1 MNGFKKIFSFNRI
14 PKRIQTDKG
23 NEFLNKNLVNYLK
36 TFKNNIKLY
45 TLNSEMKASVVERF
59 NRTLKEKM
67 WRYFTFKQTYRYLD
81 IIHDLIKSYN
91 NTHHRT
97 IKTTPTNVNKEN
109 EKEIWSNI
117 YGSFDVNIISPPLKY
132 KYNIGD
138 LVRISKSKA
147 LFDKGYTANWTREI
161 FKIYHRYPRTPP
173 VYKIIDIHPTN
184 PEIVDGVFY
193 ENQLQKIIK
202 EDNVYYVEEIL
213 KERSSKKGKEVYIK
227 WLGYP

>member
-1 MNGFKKIFSFNRI
+1 MNGFKKIFSYNRI

-117 YGSFDVNIISPPLKY
+117 SVRLMII
-132 KYNIGD
+132 
-138 LVRISKSKA
+138 
-147 LFDKGYTANWTREI
+147 
-161 FKIYHRYPRTPP
+161 
-173 VYKIIDIHPTN
+173 
-184 PEIVDGVFY
+184 
-193 ENQLQKIIK
+193 
-202 EDNVYYVEEIL
+202 
-213 KERSSKKGKEVYIK
+213 
-227 WLGYP
+227 